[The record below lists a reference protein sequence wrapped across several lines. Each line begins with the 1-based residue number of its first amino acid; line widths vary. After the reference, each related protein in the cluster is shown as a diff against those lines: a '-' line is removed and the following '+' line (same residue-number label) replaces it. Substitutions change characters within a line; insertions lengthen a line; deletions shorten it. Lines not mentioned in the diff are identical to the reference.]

1 MANPT
6 DQARPT
12 DQPERNPEITAIETI
27 GAVLTDLV
35 EIAGQLPV
43 PGDRIDQVAR
53 ILDRLAEEIAEAA
66 AMLRQV
72 PR

>member
-6 DQARPT
+6 DQASSTGR
-12 DQPERNPEITAIETI
+12 PERNPEVTAIETI

-35 EIAGQLPV
+35 AIAGQLPV
-43 PGDRIDQVAR
+43 PGGRTEQIAR

>member
-6 DQARPT
+6 DQASST

-35 EIAGQLPV
+35 AIAGQLPV
-43 PGDRIDQVAR
+43 PGGRIDQIGR
-53 ILDRLAEEIAEAA
+53 ILDRLSEEIAEAA

>member
-6 DQARPT
+6 DQASPT
-12 DQPERNPEITAIETI
+12 DHPERNPEVTAVTTL
-27 GAVLTDLV
+27 GGVLTDLV
-35 EIAGQLPV
+35 EIAGRMPV
-43 PGDRIDQVAR
+43 PAGQIEHVAR
-53 ILDRLAEEIAEAA
+53 ILDRLSEEIAEAA

>member
-6 DQARPT
+6 DQPA
-12 DQPERNPEITAIETI
+12 RNPEVTAVQTL
-27 GAVLTDLV
+27 GGVLTDLV
-35 EIAGQLPV
+35 EIAGQMPV
-43 PGDRIDQVAR
+43 PAGQIDHVAR
-53 ILDRLAEEIAEAA
+53 ILDRLSEEIAEAA

>member
-1 MANPT
+1 L
-6 DQARPT
+6 
-12 DQPERNPEITAIETI
+12 
-27 GAVLTDLV
+27 GGVLTDLV
-35 EIAGQLPV
+35 EIAGRMPIPAGQ
-43 PGDRIDQVAR
+43 IEQVAR

>member
-6 DQARPT
+6 DQPV
-12 DQPERNPEITAIETI
+12 RNPEVTAVQTI
-27 GAVLTDLV
+27 GGVLTDLV
-35 EIAGQLPV
+35 EIAGQMPV
-43 PGDRIDQVAR
+43 PAARIEHVAR